1 MAAPALPVILCPA
14 CLPPAQ
20 ICLDEAHRLGLTLPG
35 LALAEQLYRSLSS
48 NGGDRMGTQ
57 ALSLVYEALNGQR
70 PAELATEEAS
80 KAASVKSAR
89 A

>member
-1 MAAPALPVILCPA
+1 MACACVAARARCSLP
-14 CLPPAQ
+14 Q

-70 PAELATEEAS
+70 PPELASEEAAQ
-80 KAASVKSAR
+80 AASVKSTR